1 MLNRPGAPP
10 FHKLP
15 LEQQRSASEKMQ
27 FVFRPAA
34 PEVADAHQGH
44 MSRPSA
50 AGGPLRFRLYRPLGS
65 TIQDEL
71 PVLLWLHGGGWTLGN
86 IESYDVVCRELAN
99 HSGCAVLALA
109 YRLAP
114 EHPFPAAVDDCFFA
128 IRWIAE
134 HAAKLGI
141 DAHQLAVG
149 GDSAG
154 GNLAAVTALRCRD
167 EGGPALAFQL
177 LIYPSTDQRGIT
189 PSHTRFANGYLL
201 SQDSIR
207 FFQHC
212 YLPQEADYLDWRASP
227 LLAETLA
234 GLPPALVLTASH
246 DTLVDDARAYA
257 NALTAAGVP
266 VQHHNYAGMI
276 HGFFTLGK
284 AFTDA
289 NKAVA
294 EASTALRDAF
304 RA

>member
-1 MLNRPGAPP
+1 
-10 FHKLP
+10 
-15 LEQQRSASEKMQ
+15 MQ

-34 PEVADAHQGH
+34 PDVADAHQGH

-86 IESYDVVCRELAN
+86 IESCDVVCRELAN
-99 HSGCAVLALA
+99 MSGCAVLALA

-114 EHPFPAAVDDCFFA
+114 EHPFPAAVNDCFFA
-128 IRWIAE
+128 INWIAE
-134 HAAKLGI
+134 HATKLGI

-167 EGGPALAFQL
+167 ENGPALAFQL

-189 PSHTRFANGYLL
+189 PSHTRFADGYLL
-201 SQDSIR
+201 SQESIR
-207 FFQHC
+207 FFQQC
-212 YLPQEADYLDWRASP
+212 YLPQANDYQDWRASP
-227 LLAETLA
+227 LLAPTLT

-246 DTLVDDARAYA
+246 DPLVDDAHAFATRLAD
-257 NALTAAGVP
+257 AGVP
-266 VQHHNYAGMI
+266 VQRHTYAGMI

-284 AFTDA
+284 AFADA
-289 NKAVA
+289 NTAVK
-294 EASTALRDAF
+294 EAATSLRAAF
-304 RA
+304 RT